1 MAGQPITRQRER
13 HARKNGGNAQLQP
26 NQTPPEAPQGTI
38 GIEDIPE
45 CRLISQPGM
54 ETVTA
59 QYKEY
64 KLPGGRETEFNQSI
78 AAIVCNRLINGE
90 SLRAMCLDPEF
101 PVTQPFTIINWLTK
115 NPEFA
120 LQYARAREEQSETL
134 VDQILHIADTCED
147 PRIAAVRIDAR
158 KWIASKLKPKKYGDI
173 RQLDVSG
180 GIDLNVAALNKQ
192 LPGRHK
198 QAGPDRQIDVAKGA

>member
-26 NQTPPEAPQGTI
+26 NQTPPEAAQDTNSTQ
-38 GIEDIPE
+38 DIPE
-45 CRLISQPGM
+45 YRLIPQ
-54 ETVTA
+54 A
-59 QYKEY
+59 
-64 KLPGGRETEFNQSI
+64 RETITARVANYVPGQGRHTEYTPAIASI
-78 AAIVCNRLINGE
+78 IIDRLIDGE
-90 SLRAMCLDPEF
+90 SLRGMCEDPAF
-101 PVTQPFTIINWLTK
+101 PLSRPSTVIKWLTQQDD
-115 NPEFA
+115 FA
-120 LQYARAREEQSETL
+120 LQYTRAREEQAETL
-134 VDQILHIADTCED
+134 ADDILHIADTCED

-198 QAGPDRQIDVAKGA
+198 QAGPDRQIDVIKGV